1 MYPRCEVLYTPLL
14 LCHRHGLLALEQEV
28 LLHLDTPRGF
38 VEALN
43 FCCHILSIGEP
54 DSVVASRR
62 CMGLVHKTHLWHSLA
77 LMAMDNLP
85 DDFPKAFISWGDFI
99 AAGMLDCQMGNLRIV
114 CCAEAGEF
122 TLSPTILLRVHASR
136 VYVCVCVHR
145 GTKIFWVDTIQYNS
159 ILRI

>member
-1 MYPRCEVLYTPLL
+1 MKSYIPLYC

-77 LMAMDNLP
+77 LMAMGQSSQMI
-85 DDFPKAFISWGDFI
+85 FPKAFISWGDFI

-122 TLSPTILLRVHASR
+122 TLSPTILLRVHALKG
-136 VYVCVCVHR
+136 VCVCVFSPR
-145 GTKIFWVDTIQYNS
+145 NQDFLSWYNS
-159 ILRI
+159 V